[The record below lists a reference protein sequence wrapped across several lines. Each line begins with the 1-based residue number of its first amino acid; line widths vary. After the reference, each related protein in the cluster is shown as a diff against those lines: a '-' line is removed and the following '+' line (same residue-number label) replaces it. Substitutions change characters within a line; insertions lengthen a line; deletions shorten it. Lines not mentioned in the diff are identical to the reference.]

1 MNPIPFL
8 ASFLGCRPQVLV
20 AQWSC
25 GKLDVPTS
33 GTYFG
38 TTYGMQRTLA
48 MLFFSVADLTTGA
61 STRKGVQPGAK
72 PFTKNS
78 LHNLLTNFVY
88 IGKIRHKE
96 NVYDEEHESIVPTS
110 GLDGHRR
117 RFKRS
122 GRNGG
127 TAVGNKHGALLRGI
141 LRCECCDSV
150 MSHTYTSKGS
160 RQYR

>member
-8 ASFLGCRPQVLV
+8 ASFLGCRPQVLM
-20 AQWSC
+20 AECSC
-25 GKLDVPTS
+25 GKLGMPTS

-117 RFKRS
+117 RL
-122 GRNGG
+122 NAA
-127 TAVGNKHGALLRGI
+127 AVTVAAP
-141 LRCECCDSV
+141 
-150 MSHTYTSKGS
+150 YATSMAHCFVES
-160 RQYR
+160 YAASAATR